1 MLNST
6 QHFRTGTQ
14 NMAKYYSNFSFQ
26 YEFICFNKIKLHFSF
41 HYVSIKLDLTLLV
54 NYDLLNLRVMK
65 NLKNLKNLK
74 YIKGPFDVS

>member
-1 MLNST
+1 MNLY
-6 QHFRTGTQ
+6 
-14 NMAKYYSNFSFQ
+14 A
-26 YEFICFNKIKLHFSF
+26 
-41 HYVSIKLDLTLLV
+41 SIKLNYIFLSNINLCFYKIRPNFLLV